1 MSGATVQWEERGAFS
16 KRKEGVME
24 AELCQTGVWKERE
37 TDIAAVCWGVG
48 KDRGKGRVTD

>member
-24 AELCQTGVWKERE
+24 AELCQTRVWKERQ
-37 TDIAAVCWGVG
+37 TDIAAACWGVG
-48 KDRGKGRVTD
+48 NDRVKG